1 MSILTT
7 DLVAYAAASN
17 PTVDGSTVGGAIDL
31 LRFIDF
37 TQMTGNDTIQA
48 VSSSAGDTSQTIT
61 VTGRDAGGNVV
72 VSSATT
78 LTGTTPVTITG
89 LGTVERILKAELSA
103 TAAGTVTVR
112 STTGPGTNF
121 SRVIPIGQRGFFA
134 IFQQGASN
142 PSSTVTYYAKFFWKN
157 NHGSLALTAAQVIE
171 SADPS
176 TLIAHGLEAALN
188 DTNTQTSR
196 IVAPSGPTFASTP
209 ANVPNSQSLTAGSQI
224 GTWLR
229 LSLGTGQAAQ
239 RTTYTSQLSGNS
251 T

>member
-7 DLVAYAAASN
+7 DLVAWAAANN
-17 PTVDGSTVGGAIDL
+17 PTTDSGSVGGAIDL

-48 VSSSAGDTSQTIT
+48 VSSSAGDTTQTIT

-78 LTGTTPVTITG
+78 LTGTTPVTISG

-103 TAAGTVTVR
+103 TCAGTITVR

-121 SRVIPIGQRGFFA
+121 SRTIAIGLRGFFA

-157 NHGSLALTAAQVIE
+157 QHATLDLTSATVVE

-176 TLIAHGLEAALN
+176 GLLAHGNEGTLD
-188 DTNTQTSR
+188 DTNTSTNR
-196 IVAPSGPTFASTP
+196 ITAPGGITFASTP
-209 ANVPNSQSLTAGSQI
+209 ANVANSQSLTHAKAQGV
-224 GTWLR
+224 WLR
-229 LSLGTGQAAQ
+229 LSLGVGQAAQ
-239 RTTYTSQLSGNS
+239 RTTYTSQLTGNS